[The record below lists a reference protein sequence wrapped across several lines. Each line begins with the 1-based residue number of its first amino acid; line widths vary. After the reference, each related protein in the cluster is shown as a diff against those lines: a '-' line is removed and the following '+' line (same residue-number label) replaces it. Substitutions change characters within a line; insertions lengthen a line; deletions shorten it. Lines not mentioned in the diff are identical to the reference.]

1 MTVSKVLLRAL
12 LTLIALAV
20 VAMPASGV
28 HLHLCFD
35 GAEAPSAMHFAEDGN
50 SHNEPGTHATH
61 SDTDLELGA
70 PAVAKK
76 VDNPLDLPTLMVIAG
91 LLFRLPAPTPAVLPE
106 TDDATL
112 IVASTYRILPPLR
125 APPV

>member
-1 MTVSKVLLRAL
+1 MTVSRVLLRVL

-76 VDNPLDLPTLMVIAG
+76 VDNSLDLPTLMVMAG
-91 LLFRLPAPTPAVLPE
+91 LLFRLPAPAPAVLPE
-106 TDDATL
+106 TDDAT
-112 IVASTYRILPPLR
+112 IVVASTYRLLPPLR